1 MARMSEDMVREL
13 SEMMEDQL
21 QSVQGL
27 DRIEKMKMKSKIRQQ
42 TILLGAILNPS
53 PKIIMEKIQK
63 KMPDVYSA
71 LPYGF
76 RDELKKFL
84 EENITY

>member
-1 MARMSEDMVREL
+1 
-13 SEMMEDQL
+13 
-21 QSVQGL
+21 
-27 DRIEKMKMKSKIRQQ
+27 MKSKIRQQ

-53 PKIIMEKIQK
+53 PKIIIEKIQK

-84 EENITY
+84 EENIRY